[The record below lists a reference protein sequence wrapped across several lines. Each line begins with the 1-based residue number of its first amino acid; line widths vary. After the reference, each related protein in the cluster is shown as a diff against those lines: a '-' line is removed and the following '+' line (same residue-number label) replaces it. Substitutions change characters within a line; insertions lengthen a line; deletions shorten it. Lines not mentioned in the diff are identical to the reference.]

1 MTKKIHN
8 LKHIRYLTDF
18 EVISNNLLKWKKAK
32 PIKELDDMIDAIIS
46 INYYIT
52 AIYQNELYHEESQAE
67 YRSAKLRA
75 IDRAS
80 KAEKKVQELEKELE
94 KYKLKDELGI

>member
-1 MTKKIHN
+1 MSTCDK
-8 LKHIRYLTDF
+8 
-18 EVISNNLLKWKKAK
+18 
-32 PIKELDDMIDAIIS
+32 
-46 INYYIT
+46 
-52 AIYQNELYHEESQAE
+52 QNELYHEESQAE